1 MKRYFF
7 LLTLAVAAVANVM
20 AQDDTAP
27 KKKKGNP
34 YPNFDFK
41 NRANDHFLL
50 QLGYDGWS
58 GYPEDIQ
65 FKGVNRHFNTYVMY
79 DMPFKTNPQWSAA
92 IGVGVGSSNI
102 YFDKT
107 QVDLAGKLN
116 SSSVTFSDR
125 SDTTNFKKYKL
136 NTTYLEAPVELRWVA
151 NPMNSNKSFKV
162 ALGVKVG
169 TLVSAA
175 TKGKNLQSSSGS
187 SLYGTKYIMKEKDK
201 KFVNGTK
208 FAGTLRVGYGN
219 FAIHGQYSILPV
231 FKTAVAPEI
240 RPWSIGIT
248 LSGL

>member
-7 LLTLAVAAVANVM
+7 LLTLALAAVANVM
-20 AQDDTAP
+20 AQDEAEP

-34 YPNFDFK
+34 FPNFDFK

-50 QLGYDGWS
+50 QVGYDAWTGA
-58 GYPEDIQ
+58 PDAVQ
-65 FKGVNRHFNTYVMY
+65 FKGISRHFNGYAMY

-92 IGVGVGSSNI
+92 IGVGVGTSNI

-107 QVDLAGKLN
+107 EIDLAGKIN
-116 SSSVTFSDR
+116 GSVVTFTDR
-125 SDTTNFKKYKL
+125 SDTTNFKKYKM
-136 NTTYLEAPVELRWVA
+136 TTAYLEAPVELRWLA

-169 TLVSAA
+169 TLVGAG
-175 TKGKNLQSSSGS
+175 TKGKDLQSSSGS
-187 SLYGTKYIMKEKDK
+187 SLYGTKYIVKEKDK
-201 KFVNGTK
+201 KFVNGTR
-208 FAGTLRVGYGN
+208 FTGTLRFGYGN
-219 FAIHGQYSILPV
+219 LSLHGYYSILPV

-240 RPWSIGIT
+240 RPWGVGLT